1 MKLSII
7 ICTKNRFNSLKALLE
22 YIFKNKFFKDFEV
35 IVIDGNSTDQT
46 KVFCQELYLN
56 KAIKYANNDGN
67 HVDARNKGLNIAT
80 GEYVCFMNAGDVFYD
95 DMVLENVFGGK
106 QTADILYGNTN
117 IIKGKKSYI
126 EEAPDTI
133 DKYFFMYGTINH
145 QSCFIKT
152 SLFKKYGL
160 YNESYKIAS
169 DFEKFIVFA
178 KHNVCFKKLNLV
190 IATYYKNGISSNKS
204 KTHREFEKIKH
215 SLFSVNEFDEFEKR
229 KKEIKFLFIPIIS
242 VIERF
247 PKTYFK
253 LFGLLTI
260 LKQKR
265 TKIYLFGLK
274 FLPILTIK
282 ER

>member
-7 ICTKNRFNSLKALLE
+7 TICKNEPNLRRTLDSINNQTFQ
-22 YIFKNKFFKDFEV
+22 DFEWIVVDGKSDSKV
-35 IVIDGNSTDQT
+35 IKIFDEYRDRINFFTSEVDRGIYNA
-46 KVFCQELYLN
+46 YN
-56 KAIKYANNDGN
+56 KAIKK
-67 HVDARNKGLNIAT
+67 AR

-95 DMVLENVFGGK
+95 DMVLENVFGQK
-106 QTADILYGNTN
+106 QNADILYGNTN

-260 LKQKR
+260 LKLKR
-265 TKIYLFGLK
+265 TKVYLFGLK

>member
-7 ICTKNRFNSLKALLE
+7 TICKNEPNLRRTLDSIN
-22 YIFKNKFFKDFEV
+22 NQTFKDFEW
-35 IVIDGNSTDQT
+35 IVIDGKSDSKIIKIFDEYRDRINFFTSEADRGI
-46 KVFCQELYLN
+46 YNAYN
-56 KAIKYANNDGN
+56 KAIKKA
-67 HVDARNKGLNIAT
+67 H
-80 GEYVCFMNAGDVFYD
+80 GEYVCFMNTGDVFYD
-95 DMVLENVFGGK
+95 DMVLENVFCRK

>member
-7 ICTKNRFNSLKALLE
+7 TICKNEPNLRRTLDSIN
-22 YIFKNKFFKDFEV
+22 NQTFKDFEW
-35 IVIDGNSTDQT
+35 IVIDGKSDSKIIKIFDEYRDRINFFTSEADRGIYNAYN
-46 KVFCQELYLN
+46 E
-56 KAIKYANNDGN
+56 AIKKA
-67 HVDARNKGLNIAT
+67 H
-80 GEYVCFMNAGDVFYD
+80 GEYVCFMNTGDVFYD
-95 DMVLENVFGGK
+95 DMVLENVFCRK

>member
-7 ICTKNRFNSLKALLE
+7 TICKNEQNLRRTLDSIN
-22 YIFKNKFFKDFEV
+22 NQTFKDFEW
-35 IVIDGNSTDQT
+35 IVIDGKSDSKIIKIFDEYRDRINFFTSEVDRGI
-46 KVFCQELYLN
+46 YDAYN
-56 KAIKYANNDGN
+56 KAIKKA
-67 HVDARNKGLNIAT
+67 H
-80 GEYVCFMNAGDVFYD
+80 GEYVCFMNTGDVFYD
-95 DMVLENVFGGK
+95 DMVLENVFGQK

-265 TKIYLFGLK
+265 TKIYLIGLK
-274 FLPILTIK
+274 FIPILTIK

>member
-7 ICTKNRFNSLKALLE
+7 TICKNEPNLRRTLDSIN
-22 YIFKNKFFKDFEV
+22 NQTFKDFEW
-35 IVIDGNSTDQT
+35 IVIDGKSDSKIIKIFDEYRDRINFFTSEVDRGI
-46 KVFCQELYLN
+46 YNAYN
-56 KAIKYANNDGN
+56 KAIKKA
-67 HVDARNKGLNIAT
+67 H
-80 GEYVCFMNAGDVFYD
+80 GEYVCFMNTGDVFYD
-95 DMVLENVFGGK
+95 DMVLENVFGRK

>member
-7 ICTKNRFNSLKALLE
+7 TICKNEQNLRRTLDSIN
-22 YIFKNKFFKDFEV
+22 NQTFKDFEW
-35 IVIDGNSTDQT
+35 IVIDGKSDSKIIKIFDEYRDRINFFTSEVDRGI
-46 KVFCQELYLN
+46 YNAYN
-56 KAIKYANNDGN
+56 KAIKKA
-67 HVDARNKGLNIAT
+67 H

-95 DMVLENVFGGK
+95 DMVLENVFGRK

>member
-7 ICTKNRFNSLKALLE
+7 TICKNEQNLRRTLDIIN
-22 YIFKNKFFKDFEV
+22 NQTFKDFEW
-35 IVIDGNSTDQT
+35 IVIDGKSDSKIIKIFDEYRDRINFFTSEVDRGI
-46 KVFCQELYLN
+46 YNAYN
-56 KAIKYANNDGN
+56 KAIKKA
-67 HVDARNKGLNIAT
+67 H

-95 DMVLENVFGGK
+95 DMVLENVFGRK

>member
-7 ICTKNRFNSLKALLE
+7 TICKNEPNLRRTLDSIN
-22 YIFKNKFFKDFEV
+22 NQTFKDFEW
-35 IVIDGNSTDQT
+35 IVIDGKSDSKIIKIFDEYRDRINFFTSEVDRGI
-46 KVFCQELYLN
+46 YNAYN
-56 KAIKYANNDGN
+56 KARKKA
-67 HVDARNKGLNIAT
+67 H

-95 DMVLENVFGGK
+95 DMVLENVFGRK

>member
-7 ICTKNRFNSLKALLE
+7 TICKNEQNLRRTLDSIN
-22 YIFKNKFFKDFEV
+22 NQTFKDFEW
-35 IVIDGNSTDQT
+35 IVIDGKSDSKIIKIFDEYRDRINFFTSEVDRGI
-46 KVFCQELYLN
+46 YNAYN
-56 KAIKYANNDGN
+56 KAIKKA
-67 HVDARNKGLNIAT
+67 H

-95 DMVLENVFGGK
+95 DMVLENVFGRK

-260 LKQKR
+260 LKLKR
-265 TKIYLFGLK
+265 TKVYLFGLK

>member
-7 ICTKNRFNSLKALLE
+7 TICKNEPNLRRTLDSIN
-22 YIFKNKFFKDFEV
+22 NQTFKDFEWIVVDGKSDSKV
-35 IVIDGNSTDQT
+35 IKIFDEYRDRINFFTSEVDRGIYNA
-46 KVFCQELYLN
+46 YN
-56 KAIKYANNDGN
+56 KAIKK
-67 HVDARNKGLNIAT
+67 AR
-80 GEYVCFMNAGDVFYD
+80 GEYVCFMNAGDTFYN
-95 DMVLENVFGGK
+95 DMVLENVFCQK

-178 KHNVCFKKLNLV
+178 KHNVCFKKLNIV

-260 LKQKR
+260 LKLKR
-265 TKIYLFGLK
+265 TKVYLFGLK

>member
-7 ICTKNRFNSLKALLE
+7 TICKNEPNLRRTLDSIN
-22 YIFKNKFFKDFEV
+22 NQTFKDFEW
-35 IVIDGNSTDQT
+35 IVIDGKSDSKIIKIFDEYRNRINFFTSEVDRGI
-46 KVFCQELYLN
+46 YNAYN
-56 KAIKYANNDGN
+56 KAIKKA
-67 HVDARNKGLNIAT
+67 H

-95 DMVLENVFGGK
+95 DMVLENVFGRK

-178 KHNVCFKKLNLV
+178 KHNICFKKLNLV

>member
-7 ICTKNRFNSLKALLE
+7 TICKNEPNLRRTLDSIN
-22 YIFKNKFFKDFEV
+22 NQTFKDFEW
-35 IVIDGNSTDQT
+35 IVIDGKSDSKIIKIFDEYRDRINFFTSEVDRGI
-46 KVFCQELYLN
+46 YNAYN
-56 KAIKYANNDGN
+56 KAIKKAHG
-67 HVDARNKGLNIAT
+67 K
-80 GEYVCFMNAGDVFYD
+80 YVCFMNTGDVFYD
-95 DMVLENVFGGK
+95 DMVLENVFGRK

-215 SLFSVNEFDEFEKR
+215 SLFSVNEFDEFGKR

>member
-7 ICTKNRFNSLKALLE
+7 TICKNEPNLRRTLDSIN
-22 YIFKNKFFKDFEV
+22 NQTFKDFEW
-35 IVIDGNSTDQT
+35 IVIDGKSDSKIIKIFDEYRDRINFFTSEVDRGI
-46 KVFCQELYLN
+46 YNAYN
-56 KAIKYANNDGN
+56 KAIKKA
-67 HVDARNKGLNIAT
+67 H

-95 DMVLENVFGGK
+95 DMVLENVFGRK
-106 QTADILYGNTN
+106 QTTDILYGNTN

>member
-7 ICTKNRFNSLKALLE
+7 TICKNEPNLRRTLDSIN
-22 YIFKNKFFKDFEV
+22 NQTFKDFEW
-35 IVIDGNSTDQT
+35 IVVDGKSDSKIIKIFDEYRDRINFFTSEVDRGI
-46 KVFCQELYLN
+46 YNAYN
-56 KAIKYANNDGN
+56 KAIKK
-67 HVDARNKGLNIAT
+67 AR
-80 GEYVCFMNAGDVFYD
+80 GEYVCFMNAGDVFYN
-95 DMVLENVFGGK
+95 DMVLENVFGRK

-260 LKQKR
+260 LKLKR
-265 TKIYLFGLK
+265 TKVYLFGLT

>member
-7 ICTKNRFNSLKALLE
+7 TICKNEQNLRQTLDSIN
-22 YIFKNKFFKDFEV
+22 NQTFKDFEW
-35 IVIDGNSTDQT
+35 IVIDGKSDSKIIKIFDEYRDRINFFTSEVDRGI
-46 KVFCQELYLN
+46 YNAYN
-56 KAIKYANNDGN
+56 KAIKKA
-67 HVDARNKGLNIAT
+67 H

>member
-7 ICTKNRFNSLKALLE
+7 TICKNEPNLRRTLDSIN
-22 YIFKNKFFKDFEV
+22 NQTFKDFEW
-35 IVIDGNSTDQT
+35 IVIDGKSDSKIIKIFNEYRDRINFFTSEVDRGI
-46 KVFCQELYLN
+46 YNAYN
-56 KAIKYANNDGN
+56 KAIKKA
-67 HVDARNKGLNIAT
+67 H

-95 DMVLENVFGGK
+95 DMVLENVFCRK

-215 SLFSVNEFDEFEKR
+215 SLFSVNEFDEFGKR

>member
-7 ICTKNRFNSLKALLE
+7 TICKNEPNLRRTLDSINNQTFQ
-22 YIFKNKFFKDFEV
+22 DFEW
-35 IVIDGNSTDQT
+35 IVIDGKSDSKIIKIFDEYRDRINFFTSEVDRGI
-46 KVFCQELYLN
+46 YNAYN
-56 KAIKYANNDGN
+56 KAIKKA
-67 HVDARNKGLNIAT
+67 H
-80 GEYVCFMNAGDVFYD
+80 GEYVCFMNAGDVFYN
-95 DMVLENVFGGK
+95 DMVLENVFGQK

-152 SLFKKYGL
+152 SLFKKYGF

>member
-7 ICTKNRFNSLKALLE
+7 TICKNEPNLRRTLDSINNQTFQ
-22 YIFKNKFFKDFEV
+22 DFEWIVVDGKSDSKV
-35 IVIDGNSTDQT
+35 IKIFDEYRDRINFFTSEVDRGIYNA
-46 KVFCQELYLN
+46 YN
-56 KAIKYANNDGN
+56 KAIKK
-67 HVDARNKGLNIAT
+67 AR

-95 DMVLENVFGGK
+95 DMVLENVFGQK
-106 QTADILYGNTN
+106 QNADILYGNTN

-190 IATYYKNGISSNKS
+190 IATYYKN
-204 KTHREFEKIKH
+204 
-215 SLFSVNEFDEFEKR
+215 
-229 KKEIKFLFIPIIS
+229 FIPVIS

-260 LKQKR
+260 LKLKR
-265 TKIYLFGLK
+265 TKVYLFGLK

>member
-7 ICTKNRFNSLKALLE
+7 TICKNEPNLRRTLDSIN
-22 YIFKNKFFKDFEV
+22 NQTFKDFEW
-35 IVIDGNSTDQT
+35 IVIDGKSDSKIIKIFDEYRDRINFFTSEVDRGI
-46 KVFCQELYLN
+46 YNAYN
-56 KAIKYANNDGN
+56 KAIKKA
-67 HVDARNKGLNIAT
+67 H

-95 DMVLENVFGGK
+95 DMVLENVFGQK

>member
-7 ICTKNRFNSLKALLE
+7 TICKNEPNLRRTLDSIN
-22 YIFKNKFFKDFEV
+22 NQTFKDFEW
-35 IVIDGNSTDQT
+35 IVVDGKSDSKIIKIFDEYRDRINFFTSEVDRGI
-46 KVFCQELYLN
+46 YNAYN
-56 KAIKYANNDGN
+56 KAIKK
-67 HVDARNKGLNIAT
+67 AR
-80 GEYVCFMNAGDVFYD
+80 GEYVCFMNAGDVFYN
-95 DMVLENVFGGK
+95 DMVLENVFGRK

-260 LKQKR
+260 LKLKR
-265 TKIYLFGLK
+265 TKVYLFGLK

>member
-7 ICTKNRFNSLKALLE
+7 TICKNEQNLRRTLDSINNQT
-22 YIFKNKFFKDFEV
+22 FKNFEW
-35 IVIDGNSTDQT
+35 IVIDGKSDSKIIKIFDEYRDRINFFTSEVDRGI
-46 KVFCQELYLN
+46 YNAYN
-56 KAIKYANNDGN
+56 KAIKKA
-67 HVDARNKGLNIAT
+67 H

-95 DMVLENVFGGK
+95 DMVLENVFGRK

-190 IATYYKNGISSNKS
+190 IATYYKNGISFHPNY
-204 KTHREFEKIKH
+204 IC
-215 SLFSVNEFDEFEKR
+215 D
-229 KKEIKFLFIPIIS
+229 
-242 VIERF
+242 
-247 PKTYFK
+247 
-253 LFGLLTI
+253 
-260 LKQKR
+260 
-265 TKIYLFGLK
+265 
-274 FLPILTIK
+274 
-282 ER
+282 

>member
-7 ICTKNRFNSLKALLE
+7 TICKNEPNLRRTLDSIN
-22 YIFKNKFFKDFEV
+22 NQTFKDFEW
-35 IVIDGNSTDQT
+35 IVIDGKSDSKIIKIFDEYRDRINFFTSEVDRGI
-46 KVFCQELYLN
+46 YNAYN
-56 KAIKYANNDGN
+56 KAIKKA
-67 HVDARNKGLNIAT
+67 H
-80 GEYVCFMNAGDVFYD
+80 GEYVCFMNTGDVFYD
-95 DMVLENVFGGK
+95 DMVLENVFGRK

-229 KKEIKFLFIPIIS
+229 KKEIKFLFIPIIC

-260 LKQKR
+260 LKLKR
-265 TKIYLFGLK
+265 TKVYLFGLK

>member
-7 ICTKNRFNSLKALLE
+7 TICKNEQNLRRTLDSIN
-22 YIFKNKFFKDFEV
+22 NQTFKDFEW
-35 IVIDGNSTDQT
+35 IVIDGKSDSKIIKIFDEYRDRINFFTSEVDRGI
-46 KVFCQELYLN
+46 YNAYN
-56 KAIKYANNDGN
+56 KAIKKA
-67 HVDARNKGLNIAT
+67 H
-80 GEYVCFMNAGDVFYD
+80 GEYVCFMNTGDVFYD
-95 DMVLENVFGGK
+95 DMVLENVFGQK

>member
-7 ICTKNRFNSLKALLE
+7 TICKNEPNLRRTLDSIN
-22 YIFKNKFFKDFEV
+22 NQTFKDFEW
-35 IVIDGNSTDQT
+35 IVIDGKSDSKIIKIFDEYRDRINFFTSEVDRGI
-46 KVFCQELYLN
+46 YNAYN
-56 KAIKYANNDGN
+56 KAIKKA
-67 HVDARNKGLNIAT
+67 H
-80 GEYVCFMNAGDVFYD
+80 GEYVCFMNTGDVFYD
-95 DMVLENVFGGK
+95 DMVLENVFGRK

-229 KKEIKFLFIPIIS
+229 RKEIKFLFIPIIS

>member
-7 ICTKNRFNSLKALLE
+7 TICKNEPNLRRTLDSIN
-22 YIFKNKFFKDFEV
+22 NQTFKDFEW
-35 IVIDGNSTDQT
+35 IVIDGKSDSKIIKIFDEYRDRINFFTSEVDRGI
-46 KVFCQELYLN
+46 YNAYN
-56 KAIKYANNDGN
+56 KAIKKA
-67 HVDARNKGLNIAT
+67 H
-80 GEYVCFMNAGDVFYD
+80 GEYVCFMNTGDVFYD
-95 DMVLENVFGGK
+95 DMVLENVFGQK

-215 SLFSVNEFDEFEKR
+215 SLFSVNEFDEFGKR

>member
-7 ICTKNRFNSLKALLE
+7 TICKNEPNLRRTLDSIN
-22 YIFKNKFFKDFEV
+22 NQTFKDFEW
-35 IVIDGNSTDQT
+35 IVIDGKSDSKIIKIFDEYRDRINFFTSEVDRGI
-46 KVFCQELYLN
+46 YNAYN
-56 KAIKYANNDGN
+56 KAIKKA
-67 HVDARNKGLNIAT
+67 H

-95 DMVLENVFGGK
+95 DMVLENVFGRK

-260 LKQKR
+260 LKLKR
-265 TKIYLFGLK
+265 TKVYLFGLK

>member
-7 ICTKNRFNSLKALLE
+7 TICKNEPNLRRTLDSIN
-22 YIFKNKFFKDFEV
+22 NQTFKDFEW
-35 IVIDGNSTDQT
+35 IVIDGKSDSKIIKIFDEYRDRINFFTSEVDRGI
-46 KVFCQELYLN
+46 YNAYN
-56 KAIKYANNDGN
+56 KAIKKA
-67 HVDARNKGLNIAT
+67 H

-95 DMVLENVFGGK
+95 DMVLENVFGRK

-215 SLFSVNEFDEFEKR
+215 SLFSVNEFDEFGKR

>member
-7 ICTKNRFNSLKALLE
+7 TICKNEPNLRRTLDSIN
-22 YIFKNKFFKDFEV
+22 NQTFKDFEW
-35 IVIDGNSTDQT
+35 IVIDGKSDSKIIKIFNEYRDRINFFTSEVDRGI
-46 KVFCQELYLN
+46 YNAYN
-56 KAIKYANNDGN
+56 KAIKKA
-67 HVDARNKGLNIAT
+67 H
-80 GEYVCFMNAGDVFYD
+80 GEYVCFMNAGDVFYN
-95 DMVLENVFGGK
+95 DMVLENVFGRK

-204 KTHREFEKIKH
+204 KTHGEFEKIKH

>member
-7 ICTKNRFNSLKALLE
+7 TICKNEPNLRRTLDSIN
-22 YIFKNKFFKDFEV
+22 NQTFKDFEW
-35 IVIDGNSTDQT
+35 IVIDGKSDSKIIKIFDEYRDRINFFTSEVDRGI
-46 KVFCQELYLN
+46 YNAYN
-56 KAIKYANNDGN
+56 KAIKKA
-67 HVDARNKGLNIAT
+67 H
-80 GEYVCFMNAGDVFYD
+80 GEYVCFMNSGDVFYD
-95 DMVLENVFGGK
+95 DMVLENVFGRK

-215 SLFSVNEFDEFEKR
+215 SLFSVNEFDEFGKR

>member
-7 ICTKNRFNSLKALLE
+7 TICKNEPNLRRTLDSIN
-22 YIFKNKFFKDFEV
+22 NQTFKDFEW
-35 IVIDGNSTDQT
+35 IVIDGKSDSKIIKIFDEYRDRINFFTSEVDRGI
-46 KVFCQELYLN
+46 YNAYN
-56 KAIKYANNDGN
+56 KAIKKA
-67 HVDARNKGLNIAT
+67 H

-95 DMVLENVFGGK
+95 DMVLENVFGRK

>member
-7 ICTKNRFNSLKALLE
+7 TICKNEPNLRRTLDSIN
-22 YIFKNKFFKDFEV
+22 NQTFKDFEW
-35 IVIDGNSTDQT
+35 IVVDGKSDSKIIKIFDEYRDRINFFTSEVDRGI
-46 KVFCQELYLN
+46 YNAYN
-56 KAIKYANNDGN
+56 KAIKKA
-67 HVDARNKGLNIAT
+67 H
-80 GEYVCFMNAGDVFYD
+80 GEYVCFMNAGDAFYN
-95 DMVLENVFGGK
+95 DMVLENVFGRK

>member
-7 ICTKNRFNSLKALLE
+7 TICKNEPNLRRTLDSINNQTFQ
-22 YIFKNKFFKDFEV
+22 DFEWI
-35 IVIDGNSTDQT
+35 IVDGKSDSKIIKIFDEYRDRINFFTSEVDRGI
-46 KVFCQELYLN
+46 YNAYN
-56 KAIKYANNDGN
+56 KAIKKA
-67 HVDARNKGLNIAT
+67 H

-95 DMVLENVFGGK
+95 DMILENVFGRK

>member
-7 ICTKNRFNSLKALLE
+7 TICKNEPNLRRTLDSIN
-22 YIFKNKFFKDFEV
+22 NQTFKDFEW
-35 IVIDGNSTDQT
+35 IVIDGKSDSKIIKIFDEYRDRINFFTSEVDRGI
-46 KVFCQELYLN
+46 YNAYN
-56 KAIKYANNDGN
+56 KAIKKA
-67 HVDARNKGLNIAT
+67 H
-80 GEYVCFMNAGDVFYD
+80 GEYVCFMNAGDAFYD
-95 DMVLENVFGGK
+95 DMVLENVFCRK

>member
-7 ICTKNRFNSLKALLE
+7 TICKNEPNLRRTLDSIN
-22 YIFKNKFFKDFEV
+22 NQTFKDFEW
-35 IVIDGNSTDQT
+35 IVIDGKSDSKIIKIFDEYRDRINFFTSEVDRGI
-46 KVFCQELYLN
+46 YNAYN
-56 KAIKYANNDGN
+56 KAIKKA
-67 HVDARNKGLNIAT
+67 H
-80 GEYVCFMNAGDVFYD
+80 GEYVCFMNTGDVFYD
-95 DMVLENVFGGK
+95 DMVLENVFGQK

>member
-7 ICTKNRFNSLKALLE
+7 TICKNEPNLRRTLDSIN
-22 YIFKNKFFKDFEV
+22 NQTFKDFEW
-35 IVIDGNSTDQT
+35 IVIDGKSDSKIIKIFDEYRDRINFFTSEVDRGI
-46 KVFCQELYLN
+46 YNAYN
-56 KAIKYANNDGN
+56 KAIKKA
-67 HVDARNKGLNIAT
+67 H

-95 DMVLENVFGGK
+95 DMVLKNVFGRK